1 MLDDIPIVDDI
12 LIVDVILLSEL
23 GAGSASFDVD
33 ISIVD
38 VMLDDI
44 PIVDVGLIVDVIRLS
59 ELGAGSGSFDVDIIA
74 GAGSASVVL
83 FAATKTAECTAKR
96 HQTGMGVMMRRHF
109 LCEQK

>member
-33 ISIVD
+33 I
-38 VMLDDI
+38 
-44 PIVDVGLIVDVIRLS
+44 PIVDVGLIVDVILLS